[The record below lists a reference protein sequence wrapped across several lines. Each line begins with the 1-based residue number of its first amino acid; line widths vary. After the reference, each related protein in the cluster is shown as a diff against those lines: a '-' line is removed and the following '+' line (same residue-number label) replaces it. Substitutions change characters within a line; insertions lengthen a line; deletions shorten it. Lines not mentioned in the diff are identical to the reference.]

1 MHRKKF
7 TQSSSE
13 IILTKTILQY
23 CRCLLAHIGRFS
35 TLETAINKN
44 TFAIYFM
51 KRKNCNISGLLGEL
65 KTQNR
70 KKGLKYCTV

>member
-23 CRCLLAHIGRFS
+23 CRCFLAHIGRFS
-35 TLETAINKN
+35 TLETANNNN
-44 TFAIYFM
+44 TFAIYFLFQDFWV
-51 KRKNCNISGLLGEL
+51 KSKLKFSRKGSN
-65 KTQNR
+65 
-70 KKGLKYCTV
+70 TV

>member
-35 TLETAINKN
+35 TFETANNSN
-44 TFAIYFM
+44 TFAIYFLFQDFWG
-51 KRKNCNISGLLGEL
+51 KSKLKFSRKGSN
-65 KTQNR
+65 
-70 KKGLKYCTV
+70 TV